1 MLQQAADDLKT
12 ELEKIPGVFDISD
25 SYLPGKME
33 MQLKLKE
40 NAESLGLTLNDLA
53 RQVRHAFYGA
63 EAFRF
68 QRDKDEI
75 KVLVRF
81 PDAERRS
88 VGNVEEMRIRTA
100 DGREV
105 PFSTVAAVEM
115 ERGYSTI
122 ERAQRLRVI
131 KVTADVNE
139 KQANANEIRQELVAR
154 TLPALKNKYSGLR
167 FNIEGEGREQ
177 QESLA
182 DVKKGFIMAL
192 FCIYALLAVPFRSFS
207 QPLIVMSAIPF
218 GIVGAVWG
226 HLLMGFNISIVSLFG
241 IVGLS
246 GVVVNDSL
254 VLIDRVNALR
264 RDGDNAHDAVVKG
277 GMLRFRAII
286 LTSLTTFAGLTPM
299 LLEKSLQAR
308 FLIPMAVSLGFG
320 VMFATGITLILI
332 PSGYMILDDI
342 HEELIEKLKGKAIVT
357 GQRSS
362 K

>member
-1 MLQQAADDLKT
+1 
-12 ELEKIPGVFDISD
+12 
-25 SYLPGKME
+25 
-33 MQLKLKE
+33 
-40 NAESLGLTLNDLA
+40 
-53 RQVRHAFYGA
+53 
-63 EAFRF
+63 
-68 QRDKDEI
+68 
-75 KVLVRF
+75 
-81 PDAERRS
+81 
-88 VGNVEEMRIRTA
+88 
-100 DGREV
+100 
-105 PFSTVAAVEM
+105 
-115 ERGYSTI
+115 
-122 ERAQRLRVI
+122 
-131 KVTADVNE
+131 
-139 KQANANEIRQELVAR
+139 
-154 TLPALKNKYSGLR
+154 
-167 FNIEGEGREQ
+167 
-177 QESLA
+177 
-182 DVKKGFIMAL
+182 
-192 FCIYALLAVPFRSFS
+192 
-207 QPLIVMSAIPF
+207 MSAIPF

-342 HEELIEKLKGKAIVT
+342 HELIEKVKGIVT

-362 K
+362 ND

>member
-1 MLQQAADDLKT
+1 
-12 ELEKIPGVFDISD
+12 
-25 SYLPGKME
+25 
-33 MQLKLKE
+33 
-40 NAESLGLTLNDLA
+40 
-53 RQVRHAFYGA
+53 
-63 EAFRF
+63 
-68 QRDKDEI
+68 
-75 KVLVRF
+75 
-81 PDAERRS
+81 
-88 VGNVEEMRIRTA
+88 MRIRTA

-105 PFSTVAAVEM
+105 PFSTVAAVKM

-342 HEELIEKLKGKAIVT
+342 HELIEKVKGIVT

-362 K
+362 ND